1 MDNPEPLPSP
11 SQADPAQL
19 QAEINS
25 LRHLIVSVLVLL
37 IVISGTLNVY
47 LLRQWRSSEMELR
60 NVRGFVDSYN
70 KDYFP
75 QITNYVGKLT
85 DYGRAH
91 TNFVPIL
98 KRHGL
103 DTAQPGPPPAPA
115 TPAPSKSGKK

>member
-11 SQADPAQL
+11 SQDDPARL

-25 LRHLIVSVLVLL
+25 LRHLIVSVLILL
-37 IVISGTLNVY
+37 IVISGTLNVF

-98 KRHGL
+98 KRYGL
-103 DTAQPGPPPAPA
+103 DTARTNPSPVAAPA
-115 TPAPSKSGKK
+115 SPKSGKK

>member
-1 MDNPEPLPSP
+1 MDNPNPLPSP
-11 SQADPAQL
+11 SQADAAQL
-19 QAEINS
+19 QAEIKS
-25 LRHLIVSVLVLL
+25 LRHLIVSVLILL

-47 LLRQWRSSEMELR
+47 LLRQWRSSEMELKNAR
-60 NVRGFVDSYN
+60 VFLDSYN

-98 KRHGL
+98 KRYGL
-103 DTAQPGPPPAPA
+103 DNARTNPPPAA
-115 TPAPSKSGKK
+115 APAPSKSGKK